1 MTKSKGIIRGR
12 LKIKSL
18 KNQIIM
24 TIMLCCFL
32 LTFVVSGAVW
42 LKVSSVTEQSARDY
56 LMQVAQDKGHE
67 FQTHTGKVETTVSEL
82 GQIVAD
88 QIDAKS
94 VKDDSYMQ
102 SYINTLSQT
111 IKSMASAN
119 KDILGLYINF
129 DKSFTGGYYDIAYSR
144 DAKTQAVT
152 MDANEYGATDYVET
166 NEDMKWYYDPIK
178 AGKGIWIDPYT
189 DAHSSLHMIS
199 YTMPIYLDK
208 QLIGVAGIDIA
219 FDALQAIILGT
230 DVYDSGYSFLL
241 NSSHN
246 YIVDP
251 AKESGAAFDAV
262 VYGTKTSAVQ
272 EAEKKGTFSEKIQ
285 LDGKQSWAGFYKLD
299 NGMILGVSAPEKEV
313 LADLYDTTITIG
325 IVALIAIIL
334 ACIAGYFL
342 SKRIADRVSAVSK
355 VLRHIAQLDLSAEV
369 PAKLLKSEDE
379 VGELTRSADV
389 TQKFLRGIVKR
400 ILNET
405 ANVDK
410 TAESTERDMIGL
422 NSEIESISATTE
434 ELSAGM
440 EETAAIT
447 QNMLDSTSDVM
458 RSTEVMAEKAKDG
471 AVKAEE
477 ISTRATKLKE
487 DAKESYQKA
496 KLTSSEV
503 NNAMQQAI
511 EQSKAVEKIHEL
523 ANAVLEI
530 SSQTNL
536 LSLNAAIEAAR
547 AGEAGRGFAVV
558 ASEIKSLAGDTERI
572 VTEIQSYTSLTVAS
586 VEDLIK
592 AAERVLAFLHSQV
605 IPDYNLMV
613 TTGEKYYEDAEY
625 INNMVNEFRSV
636 SKELTDT
643 MHSSVNALKEI
654 AGANNESAKGTL
666 NIAENIGS
674 AALSASDVV
683 KLSSETKESS
693 KKLKQIVEKFQM

>member
-1 MTKSKGIIRGR
+1 MTKSKGTIKGK

-18 KNQIIM
+18 KNQIVM
-24 TIMLCCFL
+24 TIMLCCL
-32 LTFVVSGAVW
+32 ILTLVVSAAVW
-42 LKVSSVTEQSARDY
+42 LKVSSVTEQNARDY
-56 LMQVAQDKGHE
+56 LTQVASDKGHE
-67 FQTHTGKVETTVSEL
+67 FQTHTSKIETTVSEL

-88 QIDAKS
+88 QIDTKS
-94 VKDDSYMQ
+94 VKDDGYMEA
-102 SYINTLSQT
+102 YVNTLSQT
-111 IKSMASAN
+111 IKSMAGAN

-129 DKSFTGGYYDIAYSR
+129 EESFTGGYYDVAYSR
-144 DAKTQAVT
+144 DIETQAVEMST
-152 MDANEYGATDYVET
+152 NEYGINDYVET
-166 NEDMKWYYDPIK
+166 NEDMKWYYEPVK
-178 AGKGIWIDPYT
+178 AGKGMWIDPYT
-189 DAHSSLHMIS
+189 DSYSLQHMIS

-208 QLIGVAGIDIA
+208 QLVGVAGIDIA
-219 FDALQAIILGT
+219 FDDLQSIILGT
-230 DVYDSGYSFLL
+230 DVYDTGYSFLL

-251 AKESGAAFDAV
+251 KQESGTAFNAV
-262 VYGTKTSAVQ
+262 VYGTGTSAVQ
-272 EAEKKGTFSEKIQ
+272 EADKKGLFSEKI
-285 LDGKQSWAGFYKLD
+285 LFNGKQSWAGFYKLD

-313 LADLYDTTITIG
+313 LANLYNVAATIG

-334 ACIAGYFL
+334 AGIAGYFL

-355 VLRHIAQLDLSAEV
+355 VLRHIAQLDLSAEI

-405 ANVDK
+405 GIVDE

-422 NSEIESISATTE
+422 NNEIESISATTE

-447 QNMLDSTSDVM
+447 QNMLDSTGDVM
-458 RSTEVMAEKAKDG
+458 RSTETMAEKAKDG
-471 AVKAEE
+471 ATKAEE

-503 NNAMQQAI
+503 NGAMQQAI
-511 EQSKAVEKIHEL
+511 EQSKAVEKIHAL

-558 ASEIKSLAGDTERI
+558 ASEIKNLAADTERI

-592 AAERVLAFLHSQV
+592 AAERILAFLHTQV

-613 TTGEKYYEDAEY
+613 TTGEQYYEDAGY
-625 INNMVNEFRSV
+625 INNMVNEFRSI
-636 SKELTDT
+636 SEELTDT
-643 MHSSVNALKEI
+643 MHNSVNALKEI

-666 NIAENIGS
+666 NIAESIGS
-674 AALSASDVV
+674 AAVSASDVL

-693 KKLKQIVEKFQM
+693 RKLKQIVDKFQM